1 MNSINGTTKI
11 CFVLGSHCIAHT
23 DLELEVLLFLPPK
36 AALQVCSSTAT
47 KDSLAEGPVSL
58 HAFFLHPTR
67 SPGFPALRN
76 AAGFAQSCYS

>member
-23 DLELEVLLFLPPK
+23 DLELEVLLSLPPK

-47 KDSLAEGPVSL
+47 KDSLAEGPGTCTLS
-58 HAFFLHPTR
+58 
-67 SPGFPALRN
+67 
-76 AAGFAQSCYS
+76 SCTPRGPQASQH